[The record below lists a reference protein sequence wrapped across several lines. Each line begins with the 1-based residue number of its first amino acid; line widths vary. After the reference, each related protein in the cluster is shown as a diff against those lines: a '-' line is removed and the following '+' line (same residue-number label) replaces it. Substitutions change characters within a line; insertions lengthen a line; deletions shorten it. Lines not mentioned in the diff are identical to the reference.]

1 MNSLPAVFVSH
12 GAPTLLVDAGPTH
25 TFFVGLAQLFA
36 PPSAVLCIS
45 AHWETT
51 TPKVSGSEKPGTI
64 HDFYGF
70 PDVLY
75 EASYPAPGDPALANR
90 VVGMLHNAGL
100 EADVDP
106 DRGLD
111 HGAWVPLKLVYPAA
125 DIPVVQLSLQTALGP
140 RHHIRLG
147 QALKPLSEDGVLILG
162 SGGATHN
169 LSEFRGQ
176 SMDAAPPAY
185 VQAFD
190 VWLEETLTSG
200 NTDALVNYEQE
211 APDARRN
218 HPTVEHLMPLFV
230 TLGAA
235 GVDAKA
241 SKIHSAFTYGVLSM
255 AAYVWGS

>member
-1 MNSLPAVFVSH
+1 VNSLPAVFISH
-12 GAPTLLVDAGPTH
+12 GAPTLLIDEGPTH
-25 TFFVGLAQLFA
+25 TFLTGLAQLFA
-36 PPSAVLCIS
+36 PPRAVLCIS
-45 AHWETT
+45 AHWETA
-51 TPKVSGSEKPGTI
+51 TPKVSGTEKPGTI

-75 EASYPAPGDPALANR
+75 QASYPAPGDPALAER
-90 VVGMLHNAGL
+90 VVGMLCDAGL
-100 EADVDP
+100 DADTDA

-111 HGAWVPLKLVYPAA
+111 HGAWVPLKLAYPAA
-125 DIPVVQLSLQTALGP
+125 DIPVVQLSLQPALGP

-147 QALKPLSEDGVLILG
+147 QALRPLRNDGVLIMG

-176 SMDAAPPAY
+176 SIDAAPPAY

-200 NTDALVNYEQE
+200 NTELLVSYEQE
-211 APDARRN
+211 APSARRN
-218 HPTVEHLMPLFV
+218 HPTVEHFMPLFV
-230 TLGAA
+230 ALGAA
-235 GVDAKA
+235 PMDTKA

-255 AAYVWGS
+255 AAYAWE